1 MTSRKS
7 RTGAPVLIV
16 AVAAIV
22 LLTASVAQAAS
33 LKSRNLTQLISES
46 QSIIEGTVK
55 TVTDGIDENALPYTE
70 VTIAVNSSA
79 KGSIADE
86 TEYTFRQFGLVE
98 PRTFEDGRILLTVAP
113 DGFARWHEGESIVA
127 FLYAPATRTG
137 LQTTAGLAQGKLTR
151 FDSNTRLANEF
162 GNAGLFDGVEIN
174 PELLSPEE
182 QNMLTTQGAVDA
194 ETFMNLVHRAVS
206 EQWIENGEMR

>member
-7 RTGAPVLIV
+7 RTGVPVLIV
-16 AVAAIV
+16 AVAAIL

-33 LKSRNLTQLISES
+33 LKKQNLTQMISES

-55 TVTDGIDENALPYTE
+55 TVTDGIDDNGMPYTE
-70 VTIAVNSSA
+70 VTIVVNSSA

-86 TEYTFRQFGLVE
+86 TEYTFRQFGLIE
-98 PRTFEDGRILLTVAP
+98 PRTFEDGRMLLTVTP
-113 DGFARWHEGESIVA
+113 DGFARWHEGESVVA
-127 FLYAPATRTG
+127 FLYAPASRTG

-151 FDSNTRLANEF
+151 FDGNTRLANEF
-162 GNAGLFDGVEIN
+162 GNAGLFDGVEVN

-182 QNMLTTQGAVDA
+182 QNMLTTPGAVDA